1 MARACKI
8 CKDDKKKGLYHSQVF
23 TRGGSTMILRLCRE
37 HDIEFFK
44 MGQIRFMAKYGLRS
58 PTEDD
63 ILNTDS
69 GEDAA

>member
-23 TRGGSTMILRLCRE
+23 TRSGTTVVLRLCRE

-44 MGQIRFMAKYGLRS
+44 MGQIRFMAKYGLRTPS
-58 PTEDD
+58 DD
-63 ILNTDS
+63 DFLNPES
-69 GEDAA
+69 AEDAA